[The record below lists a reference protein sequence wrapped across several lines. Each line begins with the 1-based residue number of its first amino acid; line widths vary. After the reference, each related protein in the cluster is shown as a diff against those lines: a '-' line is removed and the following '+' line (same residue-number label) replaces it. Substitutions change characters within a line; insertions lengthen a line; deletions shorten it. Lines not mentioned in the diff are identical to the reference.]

1 VPAGHGRKGRAPAPQ
16 PIVGMGEHVPLF
28 MRRPVPNPRPV
39 DKPGE
44 E

>member
-1 VPAGHGRKGRAPAPQ
+1 
-16 PIVGMGEHVPLF
+16 MGEHVPLF

-39 DKPGE
+39 DKSE